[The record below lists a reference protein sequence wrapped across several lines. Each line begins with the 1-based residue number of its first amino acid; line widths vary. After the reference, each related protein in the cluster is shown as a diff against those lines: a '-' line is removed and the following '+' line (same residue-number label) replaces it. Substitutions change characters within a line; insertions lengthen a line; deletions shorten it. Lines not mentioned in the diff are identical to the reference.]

1 MIGKTFQTT
10 GKTTDMQHST
20 EDKFS
25 RRVGSDLSGFT
36 NPENPSRMSDEEIIS
51 ALNIPPRDATAY
63 PDLPEADQMEAGS
76 FLQKLNLVAATYDGN
91 LQSLLWEFYRQLSRY
106 LTTETK
112 AEDLIA
118 LVGAMDS
125 MKEYL
130 LRTRNPIIFPEEK
143 DPGENVPEGPVGT

>member
-1 MIGKTFQTT
+1 MYKQ
-10 GKTTDMQHST
+10 ST

-25 RRVGSDLSGFT
+25 RRVGNDLSGFNAT
-36 NPENPSRMSDEEIIS
+36 GNSPRMSDEEIIS
-51 ALNIPPRDATAY
+51 ALNIPPRDTTAY
-63 PDLPEADQMEAGS
+63 PDLPEADQVEAGS
-76 FLQKLNLVAATYDGN
+76 FLQKLNLIAATYDGN

-112 AEDLIA
+112 AEDLIT

-143 DPGENVPEGPVGT
+143 DPEEKNPEGPAGT